1 MRWRS
6 AWKLAMHTPNCLRV
20 FMYSTVMATSLV
32 HHAHGF
38 GAGGG
43 NAGVHGQFQRGQA
56 VGGDERGRGVDEL
69 HVGGAAP
76 SCVT

>member
-1 MRWRS
+1 VV
-6 AWKLAMHTPNCLRV
+6 PNCLRV

-43 NAGVHGQFQRGQA
+43 NADVHGQFQRGRPSVVISVAGA
-56 VGGDERGRGVDEL
+56 VASVTQRRGAVLR
-69 HVGGAAP
+69 
-76 SCVT
+76 